1 VDTTIDES
9 LMSKRES
16 PIGLVLAL
24 VATFGLSAGGI
35 WWAHQFGFVTHSS
48 VENQLQTT
56 ANSSDSNIPEANTTQ
71 TSMSALSVSNSK
83 STQNAQSPIKTTVT
97 PIKVAPI
104 RAKTGD
110 DLENFPVKGT
120 VKFVVDSSAQTTDEG
135 EQVLERL
142 VQEIKNYSTEG
153 VAIKIA
159 LYGGWEES
167 SKTLA
172 QQRGENIAG
181 YLRDRGL
188 KHKIFI
194 SSRSSGENAKQTR
207 NPPLQVSL
215 VKK

>member
-24 VATFGLSAGGI
+24 VVTFGLSAGGI
-35 WWAHQFGFVTHSS
+35 WWAHQFGFGTHSS

-56 ANSSDSNIPEANTTQ
+56 ANSSDSIISETNSTQ
-71 TSMSALSVSNSK
+71 TSVSALPTSNSLAAK
-83 STQNAQSPIKTTVT
+83 NAESPTKTTPT
-97 PIKVAPI
+97 PKTVPPI

-110 DLENFPVKGT
+110 DLENFPVKGR
-120 VKFVVDSSAQTTDEG
+120 VKFLLDSGQTTDEG

-153 VAIKIA
+153 VAIRIA
-159 LYGGWEES
+159 LYEESES
-167 SKTLA
+167 SKSLA

-188 KHKIFI
+188 GHKIFI
-194 SSRSSGENAKQTR
+194 ANRSSGENATQTR
-207 NPPLQVSL
+207 NPPIEVSL
-215 VKK
+215 VKR